1 MEETDQIVVVV
12 EPVILTQA
20 IVLLTENVE
29 PKEKQKPFRAASYD
43 IHDETYA
50 KTLRAIECDNAA
62 FNTFTENLMDEP
74 RINRYSLLDA
84 IEAYNLLT
92 EAQVYPLS
100 QRFQDEAFNCRP
112 YQPCIIS

>member
-1 MEETDQIVVVV
+1 MEETDQVLVV
-12 EPVILTQA
+12 EPLTEA
-20 IVLLTENVE
+20 NVLSTENVL
-29 PKEKQKPFRAASYD
+29 PKEKPFRAASYD

-50 KTLRAIECDNAA
+50 KTLKAIECDNAA

>member
-1 MEETDQIVVVV
+1 MEETDQIVVV
-12 EPVILTQA
+12 EPVILTN
-20 IVLLTENVE
+20 VLATENVE
-29 PKEKQKPFRAASYD
+29 PKEKPFRAASYD

-50 KTLRAIECDNAA
+50 KTLRTIECDNIA
-62 FNTFTENLMDEP
+62 FNIFTENLMDEP

-84 IEAYNLLT
+84 IETYNLT
-92 EAQVYPLS
+92 PEAQLYPLS

>member
-1 MEETDQIVVVV
+1 MEETDQVVVV
-12 EPVILTQA
+12 IEPVLLA
-20 IVLLTENVE
+20 DVLATENVL
-29 PKEKQKPFRAASYD
+29 PKEKPFRAASYD